1 MRKKQ
6 GLFEDY
12 YSWNITSKML
22 SDAYG
27 QMMSDQ
33 AQPLQV
39 GFYLKYSLKQL
50 KGLNVES
57 GISYLLLFLL
67 YSFPLFCCCSV
78 AKSCL
83 TLCDLMGYSPP
94 DSSVLQDLL
103 EFAQIHVH
111 LEKEMATHS
120 SILAWRI
127 PRMGTWQAAVY
138 GVTQSRTRLTQ
149 LSSLSA
155 CPSSW

>member
-50 KGLNVES
+50 KGLNVEVA
-57 GISYLLLFLL
+57 YLTYFYFCFTLSLYFVVVQLL
-67 YSFPLFCCCSV
+67 
-78 AKSCL
+78 
-83 TLCDLMGYSPP
+83 
-94 DSSVLQDLL
+94 
-103 EFAQIHVH
+103 
-111 LEKEMATHS
+111 
-120 SILAWRI
+120 
-127 PRMGTWQAAVY
+127 
-138 GVTQSRTRLTQ
+138 SRV
-149 LSSLSA
+149 
-155 CPSSW
+155 